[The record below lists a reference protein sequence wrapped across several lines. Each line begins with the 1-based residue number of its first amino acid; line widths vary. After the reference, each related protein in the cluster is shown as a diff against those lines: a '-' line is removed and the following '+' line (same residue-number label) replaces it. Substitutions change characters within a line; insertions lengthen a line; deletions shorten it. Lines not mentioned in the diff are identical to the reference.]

1 MAGWNWLT
9 KPQTEYTWGFA
20 FRVMIKAA
28 VLFALFNLIFALLH
42 PLPFINNLTIY
53 NWLVPGRERL
63 PFGEDDRAYSLS
75 LNSVEG
81 MFASH
86 VIRQAKADDEFRVVL
101 VGDSGTWG
109 ILLHPEETLAGQ
121 LNAANIMLEDR
132 HIVKAYNIG
141 HPIMSLTKDLM
152 LLEEAMQYQPDMI
165 IWLTTLESFP
175 RERQIFAPIVQNNP
189 DRVRNLI
196 NTYDI
201 DLNVENSEFVELNFI
216 DQTIVGQRR
225 ELADWLR
232 LQFFGFMWATTGI
245 DQYYPDEFDLRTSD
259 FEEDKS
265 WQSFDEPSQLTTDD
279 LAFDVI
285 QAGHELVGDVPLI
298 LINEPIFISDGEN
311 SDLRY
316 NIWYPRWAY
325 DQYREIYAEE
335 AEANDWVYVDLW
347 DRIAAEEFTDSPV
360 HLTPEGSSQ
369 LAEMVEGIIVDQR

>member
-1 MAGWNWLT
+1 MAGWDWLT
-9 KPQTEYTWGFA
+9 KPQTDYTWGFA
-20 FRVMIKAA
+20 VRVVIKAV
-28 VLFALFNLIFALLH
+28 VLFALFNLIFALLQ

-63 PFGEDDRAYSLS
+63 PFGEDDRAYNLS
-75 LNSVEG
+75 LNSIEG

-86 VIRQAKADDEFRVVL
+86 VIRQSKADDKFRLVL
-101 VGDSGTWG
+101 IGDSGTWG
-109 ILLHPEETLAGQ
+109 ILLRPAETLAGQ
-121 LNAANIMLEDR
+121 LNAANITLDDGR
-132 HIVKAYNIG
+132 IVRAYNIG

-152 LLEEAMQYQPDMI
+152 LLEEVMQYQPDMV

-189 DRVRNLI
+189 ERIRNLI
-196 NTYDI
+196 NTYDL
-201 DLNVENSEFVELNFI
+201 DLDAENPEFVELDFM

-225 ELADWLR
+225 ELADWFR
-232 LQFFGFMWATTGI
+232 LQLFGFMWATTGI

-259 FEEDKS
+259 FAEDES
-265 WQSFDEPSQLTTDD
+265 WQSFDEPTELTTDD

-285 QAGHELVGDVPLI
+285 RAGHELVGDVPLI
-298 LINEPIFISDGEN
+298 LINEPTFISDGEN

-335 AEANDWVYVDLW
+335 VEANGWVYVDLW
-347 DRIAAEEFTDSPV
+347 DAIAPDEFTDSPV
-360 HLTPEGSSQ
+360 HLTPDGSSQ
-369 LAEMVEGIIVDQR
+369 LAEMIEEVIRS

>member
-1 MAGWNWLT
+1 MAGWDWLT
-9 KPQTEYTWGFA
+9 KPQTDYTWGFA
-20 FRVMIKAA
+20 VRVVIKAV
-28 VLFALFNLIFALLH
+28 VLFALFNLIFALLQ

-63 PFGEDDRAYSLS
+63 PFGEDDRAYNLS
-75 LNSVEG
+75 LNSIEG

-86 VIRQAKADDEFRVVL
+86 VIRQSKADDEFRVVL
-101 VGDSGTWG
+101 IGDSGTWG
-109 ILLHPEETLAGQ
+109 ILLLPAETLAGQ
-121 LNAANIMLEDR
+121 LNAANITLEDGR
-132 HIVKAYNIG
+132 TVKAYNIG

-152 LLEEAMQYQPDMI
+152 LLEEAMNYQPDMV

-189 DRVRNLI
+189 DRIRNLI
-196 NTYDI
+196 NTYDL
-201 DLNVENSEFVELNFI
+201 DLDAENPEFVELDFM

-225 ELADWLR
+225 ELADWFR
-232 LQFFGFMWATTGI
+232 LQLFGFMWATTGI

-259 FEEDKS
+259 FAEDES
-265 WQSFDEPSQLTTDD
+265 WQSFDEPTELTTDD

-285 QAGHELVGDVPLI
+285 RAGHELVGDVPLI
-298 LINEPIFISDGEN
+298 LINEPTFISDGEN

-335 AEANDWVYVDLW
+335 VEANGWVYVDLW
-347 DRIAAEEFTDSPV
+347 DAIAPDEFTDSPV

-369 LAEMVEGIIVDQR
+369 LAEMIEEVIRS